1 MAEGH
6 IINAG
11 DGTHEHP
18 SQALLDIMT
27 IMECKPQLEKLKI
40 AIVGDVL
47 HSRVANSFQKMGA
60 LMGVHD
66 LVLVAP
72 DIWHTQVPLS
82 YGRISSSLRKSL
94 EGADVVMSL
103 RDYQD
108 RFGLG
113 KDRCDCITSRTF
125 ESGY

>member
-1 MAEGH
+1 MPQALVSACMAEGH

-47 HSRVANSFQKMGA
+47 HS
-60 LMGVHD
+60 
-66 LVLVAP
+66 
-72 DIWHTQVPLS
+72 
-82 YGRISSSLRKSL
+82 
-94 EGADVVMSL
+94 
-103 RDYQD
+103 
-108 RFGLG
+108 
-113 KDRCDCITSRTF
+113 
-125 ESGY
+125 